1 MTIERKVFPLS
12 GASIDAAG
20 ALDGHAAVFGNRDDG
35 GDIVLPGFF
44 AGVLDEFLATGFM
57 SWSHDWH
64 TPIGIPTSAV
74 EDAMGLHVTASFHS
88 DPESQRYRTIAAERL
103 AAGKTM
109 GLSIGYEVAPGGAER
124 TAEARL
130 LRKASKLFEF
140 SLVMVPM
147 NALAG
152 AAAVKGGNAPAGTV
166 AQASYCLLTLN
177 RLIESEGR
185 DAVDGD
191 VLVGARDWLLAL
203 VEASGEV
210 GSTVDLEQVRLE
222 AEAEAPAWGYLGRP
236 VPFADHLAS
245 VTAAVKAAATRSRGV
260 ARLRKE
266 GRVLSSDNRSRLE
279 VLLEQLAA
287 AGSDIA
293 DLLASTDPDTAQAA
307 LAAEAEYLLR
317 EVAARGDYVMT

>member
-20 ALDGHAAVFGNRDDG
+20 ALDGHAAIFGNRDEG

-44 AGVLDEFLATGFM
+44 AGVLDEFLASGFM
-57 SWSHDWH
+57 SWSHDWQ

-74 EDAMGLHVTASFHS
+74 EDARGLHVTASFHS
-88 DPESQRYRTIAAERL
+88 DPESQRYRTIAQERL

-152 AAAVKGGNAPAGTV
+152 AAAVKGQTAEAGPV
-166 AQASYCLLTLN
+166 AEATYCLLTLN

-185 DAVDGD
+185 DATGE
-191 VLVGARDWLLAL
+191 LVGARDWLLAY
-203 VEASGEV
+203 VEAESDEA
-210 GSTVDLEQVRLE
+210 GSAPDLEQVRAD

-279 VLLEQLAA
+279 VLLEQLAV
-287 AGSDIA
+287 AGSDIR
-293 DLLASTDPDTAQAA
+293 DLLASTDPDTAEAA

-317 EVAARGDYVMT
+317 EVAERGDYVIT